1 MGGRCFFFF
10 LLLSIPRASQQHR
23 LLHHHHAINRLVPH
37 HAISR
42 LAPHPAISPLAPQPA
57 ATAPS
62 GEGQDPDTANEFL
75 SSHNQVRA
83 TIGESPFVWDEA
95 VAEYAR
101 RWSDLR
107 RSDCAMEHSQ
117 GPYGE
122 NLFWGSGQDWKAAD
136 AVESWAAERDNYNS
150 SDNSCAPGKMCGHF
164 TQIVWNSTARV
175 GCARVECDAGAG
187 VIIVCDYDPPG
198 NWVGEMPFNT
208 KRTKKAGI
216 VGKYGT
222 RYGASLRKQ
231 IKKMEVSQHAKYFC
245 EFCGKY
251 AVKRK
256 AVGIWGCKDCGKVKA
271 GGAYTLNT
279 ASAVTVRST
288 IRRLREQTEG

>member
-23 LLHHHHAINRLVPH
+23 LHHHHHRVIR
-37 HAISR
+37 S
-42 LAPHPAISPLAPQPA
+42 LAPHPAIGPLAPPPAISPLAPPPA

-62 GEGQDPDTANEFL
+62 GEGQDPDTAHEFL

-83 TIGESPFVWDEA
+83 TIGEPPFVWDEA
-95 VAEYAR
+95 LAEYAR

-122 NLFWGSGQDWKAAD
+122 NLFWGSGQDWKATD
-136 AVESWAAERDNYNS
+136 AVESWAAERENYNS
-150 SDNSCAPGKMCGHF
+150 SDNSCAPEKMCGHF
-164 TQIVWNSTARV
+164 TQIVWNSTSRV
-175 GCARVECDAGAG
+175 GCARVECIAGAG

-198 NWVGEMPFNT
+198 NWVGERPFNT

-231 IKKMEVSQHAKYFC
+231 IKKME
-245 EFCGKY
+245 Y

-271 GGAYTLNT
+271 GVSEHQAAEAAGMYQPWWIST
-279 ASAVTVRST
+279 AFFLLASLDF
-288 IRRLREQTEG
+288 LRAP